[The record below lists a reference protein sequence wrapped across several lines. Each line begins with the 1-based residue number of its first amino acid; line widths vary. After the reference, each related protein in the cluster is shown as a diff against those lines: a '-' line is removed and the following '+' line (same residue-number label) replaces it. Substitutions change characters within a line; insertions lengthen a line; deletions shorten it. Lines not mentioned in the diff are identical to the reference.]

1 MKVSAWQCILLIIND
16 ANIDIFP
23 IHSKSNKKTLHFR
36 LPCTNFAE
44 DMGKFTRNIK
54 EVYSAWRLLRWIWGA
69 SRGVRGRILLCT
81 LIGCISVACSLVF
94 VLFSKNAIDIAT
106 GVREGTLTLYGIGMG
121 CLILLEIVLHAVD
134 NWVANRLDV
143 EMRNRFR
150 SRFFNLLLQSE
161 WQGKER
167 YHSGDVLNRMVQD
180 LGAVVSVI
188 TTTLPFAVIT
198 VIQLVASFA
207 LLYSMDHTL
216 AIVLVLIL
224 PFFSLLSR
232 FYVNRM
238 RRMTKAVRESESHI
252 HSVMQESLQHK
263 TIVKTLEQSSGMM
276 SRLARWQE
284 QLFGEVVQRTRF
296 SVLSRGL
303 VSMGFSAGY
312 LTAFL
317 WGVFS
322 IQGGAIT
329 FGVMTA
335 FLQLVGRIQ
344 RPLADLARMIPTLVS
359 ALTST
364 ERLMELEELP
374 VESDGNPVRMDGVAG
389 VRFTDVSFQY
399 ADGDEE
405 VISHLDEDFTPGSMT
420 AVLGETGAGKTTL
433 IRLILSLVHPTTG
446 RVTIYNAE
454 REMEV
459 SPQTRINLVYV
470 PQGNTLFS
478 GTIRDNLLLGRP
490 DATDEQLWEVLRVAC
505 AEFVLSLPDGL
516 NTKCG
521 EQGGG
526 LSEGQAQRIAI
537 ARSLLRPGSVLLF
550 DEATSALDPETERRL
565 LERLAD
571 ARGQRTMIFIT
582 HRPSVLE
589 YCDRVL
595 RV

>member
-1 MKVSAWQCILLIIND
+1 MKKFAKKIKDGYSVWKLL
-16 ANIDIFP
+16 
-23 IHSKSNKKTLHFR
+23 
-36 LPCTNFAE
+36 
-44 DMGKFTRNIK
+44 G
-54 EVYSAWRLLRWIWGA
+54 WIWAA

-106 GVREGTLTLYGIGMG
+106 GVKEGQLLHYGIGMAL
-121 CLILLEIVLHAVD
+121 LILFEIVLHAID

-143 EMRNRFR
+143 EMRNGFR
-150 SRFFNLLLQSE
+150 TRFFGLLLQSE

-180 LGAVVSVI
+180 LGSVVSVI
-188 TTTLPFAVIT
+188 TNTIPFAVIT
-198 VIQLVASFA
+198 VIQLVASFC

-238 RRMTKAVRESESHI
+238 RSMTKAVRESESRI

-263 TIVKTLEQSSGMM
+263 TIVKTLEQSGGMM
-276 SRLARWQE
+276 QRLGSLQNK
-284 QLFGEVVQRTRF
+284 LFGEIIVRTRF

-322 IQGGAIT
+322 IQGGVIT

-344 RPLADLARMIPTLVS
+344 RPLADLARMIPSLVS
-359 ALTST
+359 ALTSA

-374 VESDGNPVRMDGVAG
+374 MESVGDSIRMGGVAG
-389 VRFTDVSFQY
+389 VRFSDVSFRY
-399 ADGDEE
+399 ADGEEE
-405 VISHLDEDFTPGSMT
+405 VITHLDKDFPPGSMT
-420 AVLGETGAGKTTL
+420 AILGETGAGKTTL
-433 IRLILSLVHPTTG
+433 VRLILSLVRPTSG
-446 RVTIYNAE
+446 RVTLYEGA
-454 REMEV
+454 REVEV
-459 SPQTRINLVYV
+459 SPQTRGNLVYV

-490 DATDEQLWEVLRVAC
+490 DATDAELWEVLRIAC
-505 AEFVLSLPDGL
+505 AEFVEALPDKL
-516 NTKCG
+516 DSSCG

-537 ARSLLRPGSVLLF
+537 ARSLLRRGSVLLL
-550 DEATSALDPETERRL
+550 DEATSALDPETERIL
-565 LERLAD
+565 LGRLAE
-571 ARGQRTMIFIT
+571 AREGRTVIFIT

>member
-1 MKVSAWQCILLIIND
+1 MK
-16 ANIDIFP
+16 
-23 IHSKSNKKTLHFR
+23 KREKKVK
-36 LPCTNFAE
+36 
-44 DMGKFTRNIK
+44 DK
-54 EVYSAWRLLRWIWGA
+54 YSVWRLLLWIWKA

-81 LIGCISVACSLVF
+81 LIGCISVACSLLF

-106 GVREGTLTLYGIGMG
+106 GVREGQLLHYGIAMG
-121 CLILLEIVLHAVD
+121 VLILFEIVLHAVD
-134 NWVANRLDV
+134 NWIANRLDV
-143 EMRNRFR
+143 EMRNTFR
-150 SRFFNLLLQSE
+150 TRFFGLLLQSE

-188 TTTLPFAVIT
+188 TTTIPFAVIT
-198 VIQLVASFA
+198 VIQLVASFCF
-207 LLYSMDHTL
+207 LYSMDRTL

-232 FYVNRM
+232 IYITRM
-238 RRMTKAVRESESHI
+238 RRMTKAVRESESRI

-263 TIVKTLEQSSGMM
+263 TIVKTLEQSGGMM
-276 SRLARWQE
+276 QRLAGWQE
-284 QLFGEVVQRTRF
+284 RLLGEVIQRTRF

-322 IQGGAIT
+322 IQGGVIT

-359 ALTST
+359 ALTSA

-374 VESDGNPVRMDGVAG
+374 MEPTGEAVRMVGKAG
-389 VRFTDVSFQY
+389 VRLSDVSFQY
-399 ADGDEE
+399 DDGEEE
-405 VISHLDEDFTPGSMT
+405 VITHLTEDFPPGSLT
-420 AVLGETGAGKTTL
+420 AILGETGAGKTTL
-433 IRLILSLVHPTTG
+433 VRLILALVRPTEG
-446 RVTIYNAE
+446 RVTLYDGV
-454 REMEV
+454 REVEV
-459 SPQTRINLVYV
+459 SPQTRGNLVYV

-490 DATDEQLWEVLRVAC
+490 DATDEELWEVLRIAC
-505 AEFVLSLPDGL
+505 AEFVLSLPEGL
-516 NTKCG
+516 DTACG

-537 ARSLLRPGSVLLF
+537 ARSLLRPGSVLLL
-550 DEATSALDPETERRL
+550 DEATSALDPETERRM
-565 LERLAD
+565 LERLTD
-571 ARGQRTMIFIT
+571 ARDGRTVIFVT
-582 HRPSVLE
+582 HRTAVLE
-589 YCDRVL
+589 YCERVL

>member
-1 MKVSAWQCILLIIND
+1 MKKFV
-16 ANIDIFP
+16 
-23 IHSKSNKKTLHFR
+23 KK
-36 LPCTNFAE
+36 
-44 DMGKFTRNIK
+44 IK
-54 EVYSAWRLLRWIWGA
+54 EGYSVWKLLRWIWSN

-81 LIGCISVACSLVF
+81 LIGCVSVACSLIF

-106 GVREGTLTLYGIGMG
+106 EVREGQLLHYGIGMAL
-121 CLILLEIVLHAVD
+121 LILLEIGLHALD

-143 EMRNRFR
+143 ELRNRFR
-150 SRFFNLLLQSE
+150 LHFFGLLLQSE

-180 LGAVVSVI
+180 LGSVVSVI
-188 TTTLPFAVIT
+188 TTTLPFALIT
-198 VIQLVASFA
+198 VIQFVASFC
-207 LLYSMDHTL
+207 LLYSMNRTL
-216 AIVLVLIL
+216 AVVLVLIL

-238 RRMTKAVRESESHI
+238 RRMTKAVRESESQI
-252 HSVMQESLQHK
+252 HSLMQESLQHK
-263 TIVKTLEQSSGMM
+263 TIVKTLEQSGSMIQRLSG
-276 SRLARWQE
+276 LQGK
-284 QLFGEVVQRTRF
+284 LFGEVIVRTRF

-322 IQGGAIT
+322 IQDGAIT

-359 ALTST
+359 SLTSA

-374 VESDGNPVRMDGVAG
+374 LEAVGDSVRVEGMAG
-389 VRFTDVSFQY
+389 VRFADVSFRY
-399 ADGDEE
+399 VDGEEE
-405 VISHLDEDFTPGSMT
+405 VISHLNEDFTPGSMT

-433 IRLILSLVHPTTG
+433 VRLILSLIRPTSG
-446 RVTIYNAE
+446 SVTLYDGE
-454 REMEV
+454 REIEV
-459 SPQTRINLVYV
+459 SPQTRANLVYV

-490 DATDEQLWEVLRVAC
+490 DATDAELWEVLHIAC
-505 AEFVLSLPDGL
+505 AEFVESLPEKLDSP
-516 NTKCG
+516 CG

-537 ARSLLRPGSVLLF
+537 ARSLLRRGSVWLF
-550 DEATSALDPETERRL
+550 DEATSALDPDTERRL
-565 LERLAD
+565 LERMAK
-571 ARGQRTMIFIT
+571 ARNGRTVIFIT

-589 YCDRVL
+589 HCDRVL

>member
-1 MKVSAWQCILLIIND
+1 MKTVDTRGHNKYSVWQ
-16 ANIDIFP
+16 
-23 IHSKSNKKTLHFR
+23 
-36 LPCTNFAE
+36 
-44 DMGKFTRNIK
+44 
-54 EVYSAWRLLRWIWGA
+54 LLRWIWGA
-69 SRGVRGRILLCT
+69 SYGVRGQMLLCT
-81 LIGCISVACSLVF
+81 LIGCISVACSLLF

-106 GVREGTLTLYGIGMG
+106 GVREGQLILYGVGMG
-121 CLILLEIVLHAVD
+121 VLILLEIVLHAID
-134 NWVANRLDV
+134 NWVGNRLDV
-143 EMRNRFR
+143 ELRNRFR
-150 SRFFNLLLQSE
+150 TRFFELLLQSE

-180 LGAVVSVI
+180 LGAVVSVV
-188 TTTLPFAVIT
+188 TGTLPFAVIT
-198 VIQLVASFA
+198 VIQLLASFG
-207 LLYSMDHTL
+207 LLYSMDHIL

-232 FYVNRM
+232 FYVKRM
-238 RRMTKAVRESESHI
+238 RRMTKAVRESESRI

-263 TIVKTLEQSSGMM
+263 TIVKTLEQSEGMKD
-276 SRLARWQE
+276 RLTGLQE
-284 QLFGEVVQRTRF
+284 RLFGEVITRTRF

-303 VSMGFSAGY
+303 VSMGFSVGY

-322 IQGGAIT
+322 IQVGAIT

-374 VESDGNPVRMDGVAG
+374 MEVVGEPVPMKGQTG
-389 VRFTDVSFQY
+389 IRFSDVSFIY
-399 ADGDEE
+399 ADGEEE
-405 VISHLDEDFTPGSMT
+405 VITHLNEDFTPGSMT

-433 IRLILSLVHPTTG
+433 IRLILALVKPTSG
-446 RVTIYNAE
+446 RVTMYD
-454 REMEV
+454 REQEVEV
-459 SPQTRINLVYV
+459 SPQTRNNLVYV

-490 DATDEQLWEVLRVAC
+490 GATDAELWEVLHVAC
-505 AEFVLSLPDGL
+505 AEFVETFPEKLD
-516 NTKCG
+516 TACG

-526 LSEGQAQRIAI
+526 LSEGQAQRISI
-537 ARSLLRPGSVLLF
+537 ARSLLRSGSVLLF
-550 DEATSALDPETERRL
+550 DEATSALDPDTERRL
-565 LERLAD
+565 LERLAG
-571 ARGQRTMIFIT
+571 ARNGRTLIFIT

>member
-1 MKVSAWQCILLIIND
+1 MK
-16 ANIDIFP
+16 IFGKKGE
-23 IHSKSNKKTLHFR
+23 SK
-36 LPCTNFAE
+36 
-44 DMGKFTRNIK
+44 
-54 EVYSAWRLLRWIWGA
+54 YSVWRLLRWIWGA
-69 SRGVRGRILLCT
+69 SLGVRGRLMLCT
-81 LIGCISVACSLVF
+81 LIGCVSVACSLVF

-106 GVREGTLTLYGIGMG
+106 GVREGQLMLYGIGMAL
-121 CLILLEIVLHAVD
+121 LILLEIVLHALD
-134 NWVANRLDV
+134 SWVGARLDV

-150 SRFFNLLLQSE
+150 SRFFGLLLQSE

-167 YHSGDVLNRMVQD
+167 YHTGDVLNRMVQD
-180 LGAVVSVI
+180 LGSVVSVI
-188 TTTLPFAVIT
+188 TNTIPFAVIT
-198 VIQLVASFA
+198 VVQLVASFG
-207 LLYSMDHTL
+207 LLYSMDRTL

-252 HSVMQESLQHK
+252 HAVMQESLQHK
-263 TIVKTLEQSSGMM
+263 TIVKTLEQSDGMIG
-276 SRLARWQE
+276 RLAKWQE
-284 QLFGEVVQRTRF
+284 QLFGEVIVRTRF
-296 SVLSRGL
+296 SILSRGL

-312 LTAFL
+312 LTAFI

-322 IQGGAIT
+322 IQGGVIT

-364 ERLMELEELP
+364 ERLIELEELP
-374 VESDGNPVRMDGVAG
+374 KEQGGDAVCMEGVAG
-389 VRFTDVSFQY
+389 VRFSDVSFMY

-405 VISHLDEDFTPGSMT
+405 VLTHLNEDFAPGSMT

-433 IRLILSLVHPTTG
+433 IRLILALVRPTAG
-446 RVTIYNAE
+446 RVTLYDAE
-454 REMEV
+454 REVEV
-459 SPQTRINLVYV
+459 SPQTRSNLVYV

-505 AEFVLSLPDGL
+505 AEFVLSLPEGL
-516 NTKCG
+516 DTKCG

-550 DEATSALDPETERRL
+550 DEATSALDPDTERRL
-565 LERLAD
+565 LERLAE
-571 ARGQRTMIFIT
+571 ARGQRTVIFIT